1 MSFLNRFCKMAGYL
15 HPNANWKYGRT
26 RVVYAYDY
34 SAPDT
39 KFQKKYMDSAYK
51 NPVCILDAPNS
62 SEMKTLLSDLT
73 MSDKLIIVS
82 HADADGLVEIEQARL
97 VRRLIQYGLKNVGV
111 IKFHSCE
118 LGQKTWLDEF
128 AIQLMGKGVRFGWV
142 SGPIGSYAY
151 GPFQRWATRA
161 GAESMMQQLHRGKYH
176 IVKGNT
182 VTNFKGTR
190 YIAES

>member
-1 MSFLNRFCKMAGYL
+1 MSFTNRLCKMAGYL

-34 SAPDT
+34 SAADT
-39 KFQKKYMDSAYK
+39 KYQKKFMDAAYK
-51 NPVCILDAPNS
+51 NPVCILNAPNS

-82 HADADGLVEIEQARL
+82 HADSDGLAEIEQTKLVNRL
-97 VRRLIQYGLKNVGV
+97 LQYGLKNVGV

-118 LGQKTWLDEF
+118 LGKNTWLEDF

-142 SGPIGSYAY
+142 SGPIGYYIY
-151 GPFQRWATRA
+151 GPFQRWASRA
-161 GAESMMQQLHRGKYH
+161 GAESFMKQMRTGKYR

>member
-1 MSFLNRFCKMAGYL
+1 MSFVNQFCKMAGYL

-34 SAPDT
+34 SGYE
-39 KFQKKYMDSAYK
+39 KKYLDSAYK
-51 NPVCILDAPNS
+51 NPVCILNKPNS
-62 SEMKTLLSDLT
+62 PEMKRLLSDLT

-82 HADADGLVEIEQARL
+82 HADPDGLAEIEQTELVQRL
-97 VRRLIQYGLKNVGV
+97 LQYGLRNVGV

-118 LGQKTWLDEF
+118 LGKNTWLDDF

-142 SGPIGSYAY
+142 SGPIGDYVY
-151 GPFQRWATRA
+151 GPFNRWVSRP
-161 GAESMMQQLHRGKYH
+161 GAKSFMQQIHKGKYH

-182 VTNFKGTR
+182 VTNFKGSR
-190 YIAES
+190 YTAES